1 MEPATKEDVLHLE
14 KLMDARFKTVDQKFE
29 NVATKQEVAKIA
41 QDVAVIKSIMEN
53 EKSNRRWLVGTSIGA
68 ATVIGSIS
76 GAFIKFIP

>member
-1 MEPATKEDVLHLE
+1 MMEPATKEDVLHLE
-14 KLMDARFKTVDQKFE
+14 KLMDARFE

-68 ATVIGSIS
+68 ATVIGSIL